1 MQLAFILFVASFQ
14 SAFAIPFHIK
24 AKRGTGV
31 DIAVNSNADF
41 CTYLPPHPG
50 QSISA
55 TENDAD
61 PFCTVAKHYADCF
74 PSGFIKSAHFYQT
87 NAYVQVT
94 GRINHTVYDI
104 LTEDGGGQY
113 DRKVSQA
120 IVAEKW
126 DIDSIEILEPAP
138 WHLQWVKA
146 LGKPDWAW

>member
-120 IVAEKW
+120 IVAEK
-126 DIDSIEILEPAP
+126 
-138 WHLQWVKA
+138 
-146 LGKPDWAW
+146 